1 MIKTHFFFKPFL
13 KTLVV
18 PGRFGRFLTGHLL
31 LPHRHR
37 NLGPGLHRVAGRR
50 PGRGGPQGGG
60 GATGGGRWRER
71 QVV

>member
-1 MIKTHFFFKPFL
+1 MINSPFFFYRFL
-13 KTLVV
+13 TLVV
-18 PGRFGRFLTGHLL
+18 PGRFFTGHLL

-37 NLGPGLHRVAGRR
+37 HLGPGLHRVAGRR